1 MDQADFGPT
10 TQQLDSARASEGL
23 PAGTSLGG
31 FRVVEVLGR
40 GSSSIVYLALDSSL
54 QRQVAI
60 KEYLPADL
68 AERGESQLVSLK
80 RGADAARW
88 HVDYN
93 PPQRAGGHRSPRGC
107 GG

>member
-10 TQQLDSARASEGL
+10 TQQLDSARPSEVL
-23 PAGTSLGG
+23 PPGTNLGG

-60 KEYLPADL
+60 KEYFPSDIA
-68 AERGESQLVSLK
+68 ARNG
-80 RGADAARW
+80 GIDAA
-88 HVDYN
+88 
-93 PPQRAGGHRSPRGC
+93 PRS
-107 GG
+107 

>member
-10 TQQLDSARASEGL
+10 TQQLDSARAREVL
-23 PAGTSLGG
+23 PPGTNLGG

-40 GSSSIVYLALDSSL
+40 GNSSIVYLALDSSL

-68 AERGESQLVSLK
+68 ADRGEGLLVSLR
-80 RGADAARW
+80 RGADATRFAEG
-88 HVDYN
+88 VSTF
-93 PPQRAGGHRSPRGC
+93 PERAKLRS
-107 GG
+107 